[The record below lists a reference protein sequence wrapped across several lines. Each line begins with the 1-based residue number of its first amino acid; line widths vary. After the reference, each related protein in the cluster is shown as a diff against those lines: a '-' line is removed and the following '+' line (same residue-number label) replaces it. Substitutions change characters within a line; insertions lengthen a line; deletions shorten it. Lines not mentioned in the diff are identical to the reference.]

1 MTTHPQ
7 ADSPADNPA
16 DTLGGQDHAFRME
29 VRSFCKTHVPD
40 ALRARVR
47 AGMRPTPDGFRNWQ
61 DILYQH
67 GWGAPTWPRE
77 YGGTGWS
84 PVQFHIFEQETA
96 AADAPPQFHQG
107 LELIGPIIFTYGSP
121 EQKARYLPRILS
133 GEDWWC
139 QGYSE
144 PQAGSDLASLRT
156 RAVRDGDHYV
166 VNGQKL
172 WTSYAHEA
180 TRMFCLVRTSDEAR
194 KQDGI
199 SLLLLDMD
207 TPGITVRPFH
217 TLDEQAHVCEVFLDN
232 VRVPVGNLL
241 GDEGRGWSYG
251 KVLLDRERA
260 LTATLG
266 VRLTRQLVYVRE
278 RAQQARDGAG
288 SLLQNPVFRAK
299 LAQVEI
305 EVAAIDQL
313 GLRMLADNVAGI
325 DTGPRGSMLKL
336 RWSELL
342 QRTNELWVE
351 TLGYDATTFAGA
363 GVAPGRVALETSGPM
378 SAYLHSRV
386 TSIYGGANEIQRNII
401 ARRAL
406 GL

>member
-1 MTTHPQ
+1 MRLDQ
-7 ADSPADNPA
+7 NEADR
-16 DTLGGQDHAFRME
+16 AFRHE
-29 VRSFCKTHVPD
+29 VRRFCEQNVPD
-40 ALRARVR
+40 ALRERVR
-47 AGMRPTPDGFRNWQ
+47 SGMRATPDGFRQWQ
-61 DILYQH
+61 NILFRQ

-77 YGGTGWS
+77 HGGTGWS
-84 PVQFHIFEQETA
+84 PVQIHIFEQETA

-107 LELIGPIIFTYGSP
+107 LELIGPIIFTYGTA

-144 PQAGSDLASLRT
+144 PQAGSDLAGLRT

-166 VNGQKL
+166 VTGQKL
-172 WTSYAHEA
+172 WTSYAHA
-180 TRMFCLVRTSDEAR
+180 ANRMFCLVRTSDETR

-199 SLLLLDMD
+199 SLLLMDMD
-207 TPGITVRPFH
+207 APGITVRPFH
-217 TLDEQAHVCEVFLDN
+217 TLDEQSHVTEVFLDA
-232 VRVPVGNLL
+232 VRVPASQLL
-241 GDEGRGWSYG
+241 GEEGRGWSYG

-266 VRLTRQLVYVRE
+266 VRLARQLEQVKE
-278 RAQQARDGAG
+278 LARKTPDAG
-288 SLLQNPVFRAK
+288 SSLYQNPGFRSK
-299 LAQVEI
+299 LAQLEI
-305 EVAAIDQL
+305 EVQAIEQM
-313 GLRMLADNVAGI
+313 GLRMLADNVAGV

-342 QRTNELWVE
+342 QRATELWVE
-351 TLGYDATTFAGA
+351 TLGYDGTRFASA
-363 GVAPGRVALETSGPM
+363 GGAPGTVPMEQSGPM
-378 SAYLHSRV
+378 TAYLHSRV
-386 TSIYGGANEIQRNII
+386 TSIYGGSNEIQRNII

>member
-1 MTTHPQ
+1 MTLDQTEEDRAFRLEVRRFCEQQVPQ
-7 ADSPADNPA
+7 A
-16 DTLGGQDHAFRME
+16 
-29 VRSFCKTHVPD
+29 
-40 ALRARVR
+40 LRQRVR
-47 AGMRPTPDGFRNWQ
+47 AGYRATPAGFRQWQ
-61 DILYQH
+61 DILFRQ

-77 YGGTGWS
+77 HGGAGWS
-84 PVQFHIFEQETA
+84 PVQIHIFEQETA

-107 LELIGPIIFTYGSP
+107 LELIGPIIFTYGTP

-144 PQAGSDLASLRT
+144 PQAGSDLAALRT

-166 VNGQKL
+166 VTGQKL
-172 WTSYAHEA
+172 WTSYAHA
-180 TRMFCLVRTSDEAR
+180 ANQMFCLVRTSEESR

-199 SLLLLDMD
+199 SLLLIDMA

-217 TLDEQAHVCEVFLDN
+217 TLDEQAHVTEVFLDA
-232 VRVPVGNLL
+232 VRVPVGQLV
-241 GDEGRGWSYG
+241 GEEGRGWSYG

-266 VRLTRQLVYVRE
+266 VRLTRQLDQVRE
-278 RAQQARDGAG
+278 HARRVPDGG
-288 SLLQNPVFRAK
+288 RSLYDNPVFRAK
-299 LAQVEI
+299 LAQLEI
-305 EVAAIDQL
+305 EVQAIEQM
-313 GLRMLADNVAGI
+313 GLRMLADNVAGA

-342 QRTNELWVE
+342 QRATELWVE
-351 TLGYDATTFAGA
+351 TMGYDATRFAPVGA
-363 GVAPGRVALETSGPM
+363 TPGDVPIEQSGPM
-378 SAYLHSRV
+378 TAYLHSRV
-386 TSIYGGANEIQRNII
+386 TSIYGGSNEIQRNII

>member
-1 MTTHPQ
+1 MRLDQ
-7 ADSPADNPA
+7 NEADR
-16 DTLGGQDHAFRME
+16 AFRHE
-29 VRSFCKTHVPD
+29 VRRFCEQNVPD
-40 ALRARVR
+40 ALRERVR
-47 AGMRPTPDGFRNWQ
+47 SGMRATPDGFRQWQ
-61 DILYQH
+61 SILFRQ

-77 YGGTGWS
+77 HGGTGWS
-84 PVQFHIFEQETA
+84 PVQIHIFEQETA

-107 LELIGPIIFTYGSP
+107 LELIGPIIFTYGTA

-144 PQAGSDLASLRT
+144 PQAGSDLAGLRT

-166 VNGQKL
+166 VTGQKL
-172 WTSYAHEA
+172 WTSYAHA
-180 TRMFCLVRTSDEAR
+180 ANRMFCLVRTSDETR

-199 SLLLLDMD
+199 SLLLVDMD

-217 TLDEQAHVCEVFLDN
+217 TLDEQAHVTEVFLDA
-232 VRVPVGNLL
+232 VRVPASQLL
-241 GDEGRGWSYG
+241 GEEGRGWSYG

-266 VRLTRQLVYVRE
+266 VRLARQLEQVKDL
-278 RAQQARDGAG
+278 ARRTPEAGAN
-288 SLLQNPVFRAK
+288 LYQNPGFRSK
-299 LAQVEI
+299 LAQLEI
-305 EVAAIDQL
+305 EVQAIEQM
-313 GLRMLADNVAGI
+313 GLRMLADNVAGV

-342 QRTNELWVE
+342 QRATELWVE
-351 TLGYDATTFAGA
+351 TLGYDGTRFASA
-363 GVAPGRVALETSGPM
+363 GSMPGTVPIEQSGPM
-378 SAYLHSRV
+378 TAYLHSRV
-386 TSIYGGANEIQRNII
+386 TSIYGGSNEIQRNII

>member
-1 MTTHPQ
+1 MSIGSSEE
-7 ADSPADNPA
+7 D
-16 DTLGGQDHAFRME
+16 LAFRLE
-29 VRSFCKTHVPD
+29 VRRFCAQNVPSS
-40 ALRARVR
+40 LRARVR
-47 AGMRPTPDGFRNWQ
+47 AGLRPTPEEFRNWQ
-61 DILYQH
+61 DILYKQ

-107 LELIGPIIFTYGSP
+107 LELIGPIIFTYGTA

-156 RAVRDGDHYV
+156 RAVRDGDHYI

-172 WTSYAHEA
+172 WTSYAYA
-180 TRMFCLVRTSDEAR
+180 ANRMFCLVRTSDETR

-199 SLLLLDMD
+199 SLLLIDMD
-207 TPGITVRPFH
+207 TPGITVRPFQ
-217 TLDEQAHVCEVFLDN
+217 TLDEQAHVTEVFLDN
-232 VRVPVGNLL
+232 VRVPVNHLL
-241 GDEGRGWSYG
+241 GEEGRGWSYG

-266 VRLTRQLVYVRE
+266 VRLTRQLGYVSE
-278 RAQQARDGAG
+278 RARETIEGDRV
-288 SLLQNPVFRAK
+288 LYRNPAFRAK
-299 LAQVEI
+299 LAQLEI
-305 EVAAIDQL
+305 EVQAIDQM
-313 GLRMLADNVAGI
+313 GLRMLADNVAGV
-325 DTGPRGSMLKL
+325 DTGPRGSMIKL

-342 QRTNELWVE
+342 QRATELWVE
-351 TLGYDATTFAGA
+351 TLGYDAMRFAPA
-363 GVAPGRVALETSGPM
+363 GSAPGTVAQDQSGPM
-378 SAYLHSRV
+378 TAYLHSRV